1 MPVLTKERSKERT
14 SSHDLVIKSP
24 HFSRPT
30 LWLTP
35 PVGDRQ
41 GPRVHDTKIL
51 FLGRSISYTPGQP
64 QPTQAISLGLP
75 PCLDIEATIWTCRG
89 NTLSMSVTQFH
100 THLDAPISL
109 QVSVHKA
116 KEMIWLY
123 ISLRQATSKMHCDV
137 PHAIREAPLTVYM
150 LARRCFEPLMAE
162 PAHGQQWKVPT
173 KML

>member
-75 PCLDIEATIWTCRG
+75 PCLDIEAAIWTCRG
-89 NTLSMSVTQFH
+89 NTLSVSVTQFH

-109 QVSVHKA
+109 LKCAQGRGNDLAVHFSVTGHFENA
-116 KEMIWLY
+116 
-123 ISLRQATSKMHCDV
+123 LRCASCD
-137 PHAIREAPLTVYM
+137 P
-150 LARRCFEPLMAE
+150 
-162 PAHGQQWKVPT
+162 
-173 KML
+173 